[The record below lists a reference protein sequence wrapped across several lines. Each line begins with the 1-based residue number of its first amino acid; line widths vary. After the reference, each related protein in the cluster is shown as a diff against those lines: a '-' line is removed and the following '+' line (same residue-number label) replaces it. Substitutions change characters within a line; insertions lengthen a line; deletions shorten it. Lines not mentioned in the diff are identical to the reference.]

1 MNQNENAIEVRG
13 VSKLYNLYERPQDRD
28 KELFSLTKKKYH
40 TLYKAL
46 DQVSFTVKKGETL
59 GIIGRNGAGKSTL
72 LKLITGVIT
81 PSEGTI
87 ETHGE
92 ISALLELGTGFNPEY
107 TGYENI
113 FLNGSMR
120 GFSDEEMQ
128 EKVKEIVDFADI
140 GEYMGQ
146 PVKTYSSEMFAR
158 LAFAVMISF
167 KPEILIV
174 DEALSVGDIFFQQKC
189 NTFMKEEMK
198 GVTKLLVT
206 HDMNSIANM
215 ADRVILI
222 DRGKIIR
229 EGKPLEV
236 IEDYLKLLHTSVF
249 QSEEAAAKDED
260 ARLAT
265 AERSKA
271 AEQKAVAAEAAER
284 EKEKAEIG
292 WVDSPKESIG
302 GAQDILI
309 DRCRMLING
318 EAVDVVKPGDA
329 VRIELLLHSKKDADN
344 IIIGYTF
351 KDKYGNSIFAQST
364 LGEGIMIEGVKQ
376 GEVRKASLS
385 FHWPEVKEGDYFL
398 TLGIGEGYDQM
409 VHTVQCWVHS
419 VLHVQ
424 AIALKP
430 MHGVIN
436 HVIEEFK
443 IERIEHES

>member
-13 VSKLYNLYERPQDRD
+13 VSKFYNLYERPQDRV

-146 PVKTYSSEMFAR
+146 PVKTYSSGMFAR

-249 QSEEAAAKDED
+249 QSEAAAAKDED
-260 ARLAT
+260 ARLET
-265 AERSKA
+265 AERSEA

-364 LGEGIMIEGVKQ
+364 LGENIMIEGVKQ

-398 TLGIGEGYDQM
+398 TLGLGEGYDQM

-443 IERIEHES
+443 IERIEHEP

>member
-13 VSKLYNLYERPQDRD
+13 VSKFYNLYERPQDRV

-81 PSEGTI
+81 PSEGSI

-146 PVKTYSSEMFAR
+146 PVKTYSSGMFAR

-265 AERSKA
+265 AERSEA

-364 LGEGIMIEGVKQ
+364 LGENIMIEGVKQ

-430 MHGVIN
+430 MHGIIN

-443 IERIEHES
+443 IERIEHEP

>member
-13 VSKLYNLYERPQDRD
+13 VSKFYNLYERPQDRV

-81 PSEGTI
+81 PSEGSI

-146 PVKTYSSEMFAR
+146 PVKTYSSGMFAR

-260 ARLAT
+260 ARLNAAT
-265 AERSKA
+265 E
-271 AEQKAVAAEAAER
+271 AEAEALALEAAAR

-292 WVDSPKESIG
+292 WVDAPKESIG

-318 EAVDVVKPGDA
+318 EALDVVKPGDA

-364 LGEGIMIEGVKQ
+364 LGENIMIEGVKQ

-443 IERIEHES
+443 IERIEHEP